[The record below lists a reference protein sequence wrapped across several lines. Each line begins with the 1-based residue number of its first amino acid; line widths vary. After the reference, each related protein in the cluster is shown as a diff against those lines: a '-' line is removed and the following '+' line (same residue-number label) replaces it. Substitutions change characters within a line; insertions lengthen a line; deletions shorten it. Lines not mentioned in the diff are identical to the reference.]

1 MLTISRKAQILPA
14 SPIRKLVPYA
24 DAAKKR
30 GIKVYHLN
38 IGQPDIESPKEALDA
53 VKNFDGK
60 CYLAVEDEK
69 AIGLIM
75 GIIPG
80 YDEFDYLDYKCPKRG
95 EITELVVS
103 SKVRSKGI
111 GNLLMSEM
119 ENYFKECGCEYVLVD
134 VFGYNDNA
142 IKFYDKH
149 GYHTRMYV
157 DIKKL
162 D

>member
-1 MLTISRKAQILPA
+1 MKIIEYNESYLEDVRDLLVELEEYIVAIDKDELDHVHPEYRCKMAILD
-14 SPIRKLVPYA
+14 LEEV
-24 DAAKKR
+24 
-30 GIKVYHLN
+30 N
-38 IGQPDIESPKEALDA
+38 E
-53 VKNFDGK
+53 NNGK
-60 CYLAVEDEK
+60 CFLAVEDGK

-75 GIIPG
+75 GTIPG

-111 GNLLMSEM
+111 GNLLMEKM
-119 ENYFKECGCEYVLVD
+119 EKYFKDNGCEYVLVD
-134 VFGYNDNA
+134 VFAYNENA

-149 GYHTRMYV
+149 GYHARMYV

>member
-1 MLTISRKAQILPA
+1 MRVIEYEDKYLEDVRDL
-14 SPIRKLVPYA
+14 LVELEEYIVSIYKDELDHVHPEYRE
-24 DAAKKR
+24 KM
-30 GIKVYHLN
+30 
-38 IGQPDIESPKEALDA
+38 ALLDLEE
-53 VKNFDGK
+53 VNNENGK
-60 CYLAVEDEK
+60 CYLAIEDGK

-80 YDEFDYLDYKCPKRG
+80 YDKYDYLDYKCPKRG

>member
-1 MLTISRKAQILPA
+1 MKIIEYEDKYLENVRDLFVELEEYIVSIDKDGLAHIHPEYREKMAILD
-14 SPIRKLVPYA
+14 LEEV
-24 DAAKKR
+24 
-30 GIKVYHLN
+30 N
-38 IGQPDIESPKEALDA
+38 EW
-53 VKNFDGK
+53 NGK

-80 YDEFDYLDYKCPKRG
+80 Y
-95 EITELVVS
+95 
-103 SKVRSKGI
+103 
-111 GNLLMSEM
+111 
-119 ENYFKECGCEYVLVD
+119 YVLVY
-134 VFGYNDNA
+134 VFAYNDNA